1 MKQFSVRAAAARWK
15 HIDDGRL
22 WFGVYN
28 VRTIMLLLLAASSAA
43 FDAWP
48 VSIAVMAVVVPYN
61 VAAMMFHR
69 RAGRAHALLPLDQP
83 LAALMV
89 VLSIQALNGAV
100 ICILVAAVTS
110 TVGLPVRRVQ
120 TFSAMAAAI
129 LAGAA
134 LTHHDV
140 FLVAVI
146 FPLLGSACSV
156 SNVISYMKNKR
167 SASSERFEN
176 LLDGMHAYVH
186 EADLESGEIVYCNR
200 QITELI
206 GVVKCID
213 DVVKFIHPE
222 DLPNIARGF
231 AKGLKTLTPITS
243 ELRLVV
249 GDSTYYMEQRTT
261 FVKYRGRVRER
272 SVLFDVSARKRIELE
287 MAHRAFHDSLTELP
301 NRALFLDRLEH
312 ALVRGTESG
321 SQHAVLLLD
330 LDNFKD
336 VNDGM
341 GHQVGDATLVEIASR
356 LNRRTSRTNTL
367 ARLGGD
373 EFAVLL
379 EDTTAEGALE
389 VGRQLI
395 DIVGMA
401 YCNGEMTY
409 FPRVSIG
416 VASFPKH
423 GTTSSEL
430 LGRADVAMY
439 QAKRLRLGVIGFE
452 EDMNPA
458 SAEKLAVLADF
469 RSALTNNE
477 LEAFFQP
484 VVNSATGKITS
495 CEALVR
501 WNHPTHG
508 LLAPSAFVPTICAG
522 GLSSDLAYWMLG
534 QVVEQI
540 DDWNQL
546 GVAVP
551 IAVNLSAVDVSD
563 AALIDWLLRELDRRT
578 IPPSLL
584 TIELTESEL
593 LDQSAKTID
602 TLKRLREAGV
612 TTAVDDFG
620 TGYSSLVWLRDLPIR
635 TLKIDRSFIESLF
648 SDERS
653 ETIVR
658 STIQMAQ
665 ALHLDIIGE
674 GVENSATAAMLRE
687 LGCHNLQG
695 YLFSKPVHAVAMK
708 QILLGGDYAIDG
720 LLSREPK
727 ATLSANGGT
736 K

>member
-1 MKQFSVRAAAARWK
+1 MKRLSLDTAAARWK

-22 WFGVYN
+22 WFGAYN
-28 VRTIMLLLLAASSAA
+28 VRTIMLLLLAASSALFGA
-43 FDAWP
+43 P
-48 VSIAVMAVVVPYN
+48 SVSIGVLALVVPYN
-61 VAAMMFHR
+61 VAAMVFHR
-69 RAGRAHALLPLDQP
+69 NSGKPHPLLPLDQP

-89 VLSIQALNGAV
+89 VLSIQAMYGAV
-100 ICILVAAVTS
+100 ICILVASVTS
-110 TVGLPVRRVQ
+110 TVGIPVRRVQ
-120 TFSAMAAAI
+120 AFSVAASVILALAAI
-129 LAGAA
+129 RHHDAVFAA
-134 LTHHDV
+134 LI
-140 FLVAVI
+140 L
-146 FPLLGSACSV
+146 PLLGSACAMA
-156 SNVISYMKNKR
+156 NVISYMKNKR

-206 GVVKCID
+206 GVVKKLD
-213 DVVKFIHPE
+213 DVVKFIHPD
-222 DLPNIARGF
+222 DLPTIARGF
-231 AKGLKTLTPITS
+231 AKGVKTMMPTTS

-287 MAHRAFHDSLTELP
+287 MVHRAFHDSLTELP

-312 ALVRGTESG
+312 ALVRGTENG
-321 SQHAVLLLD
+321 TQHAVLLLD
-330 LDNFKD
+330 VDNFKD

-341 GHQVGDATLVEIASR
+341 GHQVGDAMLVEIAAR
-356 LNRRTSRTNTL
+356 LNRKTSRTNTL

-389 VGRQLI
+389 IGRQLI

-416 VASFPKH
+416 AATFPKD

-458 SAEKLAVLADF
+458 SAEKLAMLADF
-469 RSALTNNE
+469 RRALMNNE

-484 VVNSATGKITS
+484 VVNAADGKIAS

-501 WNHPTHG
+501 WNHPTLG
-508 LLAPSAFVPTICAG
+508 LLAPAAFVPTICAG
-522 GLSSDLAYWMLG
+522 GLSSELAHWMLG

-551 IAVNLSAVDVSD
+551 IAVNLSAIDVSD
-563 AALIDWLLRELDRRT
+563 AALIEWLLRELDRRS
-578 IPPSLL
+578 IPPALL

-674 GVENSATAAMLRE
+674 GVENSETAAMLRE

-695 YLFSKPVHAVAMK
+695 YLFSKPVQATMMRA
-708 QILLGGDYAIDG
+708 ILMGGDYAIDG
-720 LLSREPK
+720 VRSK
-727 ATLSANGGT
+727 AHASTLSANGGV